1 MSTYKLADW
10 AAKNKN
16 LIIAATAVTFVG
28 GAAASYYYSSA
39 AIAPATASAS
49 TQKKKKKSKKS
60 KKSSTDAPSP
70 LLEELSPQDRDS
82 VAQDFKS
89 KGNKQYQQ
97 HQWNEAAI
105 NYSKAIESSTKPEAV
120 FYSNRAACYNN
131 LGDYNKVIDDCNE
144 ALKLDS
150 EYVKALNR
158 RAQAFEQ
165 LGNLNDALNDFTA
178 ATIIDQFRNDSA
190 AKSVERVLKKLAET
204 QAKSVLQS
212 RGEKLPQISFIQ
224 AYLNAFRERTPT
236 SIPEGASASDL
247 DLADALKA
255 ADAKDFN
262 LAKEKV
268 EQSLIKGVSNTQL
281 EAEALNLRGTF
292 YFLLNNPIKAIADLE
307 KSVELSP
314 HFSQSWVKA
323 ASVYMELANPQA
335 AFKAFDTAIEKNP
348 QDADAY
354 YHRGQVYFILSD
366 FNKAIE
372 NYEKSVEIDDS
383 FPLAQIQLAVAHYK
397 NGNIGKAMA
406 IFRTSINKFPHKSDV
421 YTYYGEL
428 LMDQGKFE
436 EAVEKFDKAI
446 ELDMDRYP
454 VNVLPKINKALA
466 IFQWKQDFNTAE
478 SLVRQAVTSDPEN
491 DVAIGTLAQLCLQQG
506 KIDEAIEA
514 FEKSAQVSRTEPEL
528 VNAITYEKATRAQAH
543 FIKNHPNAAA
553 KLGPLAQSM
562 GAGGA

>member
-1 MSTYKLADW
+1 MSSSSKLADW
-10 AAKNKN
+10 AARNKN
-16 LIIAATAVTFVG
+16 LIIAATAVTVVG
-28 GAAASYYYSSA
+28 GAAATYYYQ
-39 AIAPATASAS
+39 ASATPS
-49 TQKKKKKSKKS
+49 TAADKKSKKS
-60 KKSSTDAPSP
+60 KKSKKKKAGTSADNSGPSP
-70 LLEELSPQDRDS
+70 LLEELSPEDRDKA
-82 VAQDFKS
+82 AQEYKS
-89 KGNKQYQQ
+89 KGNKLYQQ
-97 HQWNEAAI
+97 HEWEQAAV

-131 LGDYNKVIDDCNE
+131 LGQYNKVLDDCNA
-144 ALKLDS
+144 ALNLDS

-158 RAQAFEQ
+158 RAQAYEQ
-165 LGNLNDALNDFTA
+165 LGNLTDALNDFTA

-190 AKSVERVLKKLAET
+190 SKSVERVLKKLAESK
-204 QAKSVLQS
+204 AKTILES

-236 SIPEGASASDL
+236 AIPEGAGAGDL
-247 DLADALKA
+247 DLAAALKA
-255 ADAKDFN
+255 SQDKDFS

-268 EQSLIKGVSNTQL
+268 EQSLIKGLSSTEL

-292 YFLLNNPIKAIADLE
+292 YFLLNSPAKAIADLE
-307 KSVELSP
+307 RSVELSP
-314 HFSQSWVKA
+314 SFTQSWVKA
-323 ASVYMELANPQA
+323 ASVYMELAKPQD

-348 QDADAY
+348 ADADAF

-366 FNKAIE
+366 FSKAIE
-372 NYEKSVEIDDS
+372 NYEKSVEIDNT

-406 IFRTSINKFPHKSDV
+406 IFRSSINKFPQKSDV

-446 ELDMDRYP
+446 ALDQDRYP

-466 IFQWKQDFNTAE
+466 IFQWKQDFVGAE
-478 SLVRQAVTSDPEN
+478 ALVREAVTSDPDN

-528 VNAITYEKATRAQAH
+528 VNAITYENATRAQAH

-562 GAGGA
+562 GA